1 VSHRDRRADF
11 ASRKRKERQP
21 PPPPA
26 TEERARMPEDD
37 GYDTWGPWSANEQH
51 LMIIANEALRNRFG
65 K

>member
-1 VSHRDRRADF
+1 
-11 ASRKRKERQP
+11 
-21 PPPPA
+21 
-26 TEERARMPEDD
+26 MPEDD